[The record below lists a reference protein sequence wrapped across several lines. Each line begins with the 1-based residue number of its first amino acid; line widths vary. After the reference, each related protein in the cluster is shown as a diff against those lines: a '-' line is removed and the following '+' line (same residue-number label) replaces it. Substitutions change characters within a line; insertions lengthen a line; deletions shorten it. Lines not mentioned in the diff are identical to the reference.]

1 MNISQSENE
10 SLIEYPS
17 AFPIKVMGKRVDGFA
32 QEMTAVIL
40 VNAPDFDP
48 VNIEMRTSA
57 GGKYISL
64 TCTINAQSQAQ
75 LDAIYRSL
83 TSHPLVSIVL

>member
-1 MNISQSENE
+1 MS
-10 SLIEYPS
+10 S
-17 AFPIKVMGKRVDGFA
+17 ADKPETLLTFPCEFPIKVMGKRVDGFA

-48 VNIEMRTSA
+48 VHIEMRTSA